1 MYMPAVPARLL
12 MQMIYI
18 VLVLAAGWGRPFV
31 RHQ

>member
-18 VLVLAAGWGRPFV
+18 VLVLAAGWGRPV
-31 RHQ
+31 L